1 MDGIETNEVENDV
14 VKPNITRLKAN
25 LPTGNVHEGD
35 TITYT
40 ITAGNTGT
48 ESKTIDITDYAP
60 EGTTF
65 KEILTVG
72 GEKVGDNGVKWTTTL
87 NPGDSKE
94 FKFTVTVNTLPNGTY
109 GLDILN
115 KATVDNVETN
125 EVENDVVKPNITRLK
140 ANSPTENVHEGDTIT
155 YTITAGNTGTE
166 SKTIDIIDYA
176 PEGTTFKEII
186 TAGGEKVGD
195 NGVKWTVTLNP
206 GDSKTFQFSVT
217 VNTLPDGIYG
227 LNILNKATV
236 DNVETNEVENNVVKP
251 HIIEQSQKTS
261 NPTSGTQV
269 RYGNE
274 ITYTIT
280 VQNDGTEAQRVLISD
295 NIPEYTE
302 FVSVQDGGTTIVDGE
317 GKVTQVQ
324 WTKEVP
330 PKSGNTNGSVSVS
343 FKVKVMGSADKTII
357 NSATVDDTKTNET
370 THPIVTDVTVD
381 ASNNPG
387 KNIVLILD
395 LSSSML
401 KVPANTLSPS
411 EYYYEGSVYE
421 GDEYVYAKDL
431 PGSVERPES
440 NLAKA
445 KTAIKQFAETILKDS
460 NNKITLIS
468 FNYGSFY
475 DATASI
481 LSEPTWYHTRYTDLM
496 AHSEIHPYVGV
507 NTLVETTNYN
517 EFANAVDNIRIRA
530 EYLLTNMV
538 AGLEAAQNKVASLK
552 LEGKDIDVV
561 FFGDGKPSLPSEY
574 GAKVGFYDE
583 TTTYNRLETAGKNI
597 RGNGEANLYT
607 LEYLFTESEVNT
619 NIAKTAFQKMTGVST
634 QDNQIRFGA
643 NTSNVVEKLTQI
655 ASIIDA
661 PISYTTVTN
670 EDGIAKIQI
679 PTGLDL
685 RISDKAKVVLYIDK
699 AEMGSYSS
707 VEQINQSGKLTYNSS
722 GRYFEIDTTKYAN
735 GSKIRLT
742 YYYNK

>member
-1 MDGIETNEVENDV
+1 M
-14 VKPNITRLKAN
+14 
-25 LPTGNVHEGD
+25 
-35 TITYT
+35 
-40 ITAGNTGT
+40 
-48 ESKTIDITDYAP
+48 
-60 EGTTF
+60 
-65 KEILTVG
+65 
-72 GEKVGDNGVKWTTTL
+72 
-87 NPGDSKE
+87 
-94 FKFTVTVNTLPNGTY
+94 
-109 GLDILN
+109 
-115 KATVDNVETN
+115 
-125 EVENDVVKPNITRLK
+125 
-140 ANSPTENVHEGDTIT
+140 
-155 YTITAGNTGTE
+155 
-166 SKTIDIIDYA
+166 
-176 PEGTTFKEII
+176 
-186 TAGGEKVGD
+186 
-195 NGVKWTVTLNP
+195 
-206 GDSKTFQFSVT
+206 
-217 VNTLPDGIYG
+217 
-227 LNILNKATV
+227 
-236 DNVETNEVENNVVKP
+236 
-251 HIIEQSQKTS
+251 
-261 NPTSGTQV
+261 
-269 RYGNE
+269 
-274 ITYTIT
+274 
-280 VQNDGTEAQRVLISD
+280 LISD

-302 FVSVQDGGTTIVDGE
+302 FVSVQDEGTTIVDGE

-468 FNYGSFY
+468 FNYGSFD

-685 RISDKAKVVLYIDK
+685 RISDKAKVVLYID
-699 AEMGSYSS
+699 ETEVGSYSS
-707 VEQINQSGKLTYNSS
+707 VEQINQSGKLTYNST